1 MATHREERIIYM
13 IKPIYL
19 LQDLTRALR
28 KLGFEPLMSSE
39 EGLWVLEGA
48 SRGRRVLLKLESHEE
63 VVPGLE
69 VLGEVPVSKLTVEA
83 EGPGEFIKALRHR
96 LEVELLRCL
105 G

>member
-1 MATHREERIIYM
+1 MIAYREERVIYM
-13 IKPIYL
+13 IRPVYL

-28 KLGFEPLMSSE
+28 KLGFEPLMSGE
-39 EGLWVLEGA
+39 EGSWVLEGA
-48 SRGRRVLLKLESHEE
+48 SGGRRVLLRLESHEE

-69 VLGEVPVSKLTVEA
+69 VLGEVPVSKLTIEA